1 MNLENL
7 LSERER
13 QLIIHLD
20 NYVYEALGMHKDAYV
35 RAFPDA
41 LLQPNEFSHRYDFP
55 LFVTAFDTLPLDVQM
70 SFVGGVNLIRERVIQ
85 WGSKPP
91 RTPYV
96 IWTNG
101 GISNRNKS
109 VVTVRRFLP
118 RDSRG
123 SVISEGI
130 IQTLI
135 YPDSVKGFTLD
146 LPGSSVGRESVASLS
161 FTSDQPKLF
170 DDWPDR
176 AFPGCGSLVCNK
188 E

>member
-1 MNLENL
+1 MKFENL
-7 LSERER
+7 LYERER
-13 QLIIHLD
+13 QLSIHLD
-20 NYVYEALGMHKDAYV
+20 NYVHEALDMHKDVYV
-35 RAFPDA
+35 NAFPVA
-41 LLQPNEFSHRYDFP
+41 VSQPEEFSHRYDIP
-55 LFVTAFDTLPLDVQM
+55 LFVTAIHALPLDVQM
-70 SFVGGVNLIRERVIQ
+70 SFIGGVNLISEDIMQ
-85 WGSKPP
+85 WGQRPP
-91 RTPYV
+91 RAPYM
-96 IWTNG
+96 IWNNG

-109 VVTVRRFLP
+109 VVTVRRLLP

-130 IQTLI
+130 FQTLVR
-135 YPDSVKGFTLD
+135 PESVRGFTLD